1 MNHLSDE
8 LINRYIDND
17 AGLNELKAIDDHIKV
32 CPECS
37 QKLKAQRLVD
47 SRLKRLETYQ
57 TPENFTLKFMDSLK
71 TVSPA
76 GVKKQDKNYLP
87 RFIFALFGI
96 IISGILVFVT
106 YSVLSI
112 ENHGSF
118 PGIADKA
125 GEGAAA
131 IFKAYIGLM
140 KSQTVS
146 VISGSVILLLF
157 IGLYFTFESHRNFR
171 NRLNNFK

>member
-1 MNHLSDE
+1 MIHLSDE
-8 LINRYIDND
+8 LIDKYIDNE

-32 CPECS
+32 CADCS
-37 QKLKAQRLVD
+37 HKLKAQKLVD
-47 SRLKRLETYQ
+47 SRLKRLDTFHA
-57 TPENFTLKFMDSLK
+57 PGDFTLKFMDTLK
-71 TVSPA
+71 SVSPA
-76 GVKKQDKNYLP
+76 GIKKQQKNYLP
-87 RFIFALFGI
+87 RFIFAFLGLI
-96 IISGILVFVT
+96 IISILVFVT
-106 YSVLSI
+106 YSVVSMG
-112 ENHGSF
+112 NHGSLS
-118 PGIADKA
+118 GIADKA

-157 IGLYFTFESHRNFR
+157 IGLYFTVESHRNFR